1 MTDVFD
7 TLTVK
12 KKDIF
17 DTIEPR
23 DIFDE
28 VSTGAQHVTA
38 VVDDWRRRGKGG
50 FKGLPEPTSEFREL
64 RYALGGP
71 FTESGKRQTEGQ
83 KDKGRIWTDIELEDA
98 KVQMQQFPDQ
108 FTTKERTSL
117 ERAEAAAHPF
127 RALPSQIK
135 TVITKGISQPFGW
148 GEFIAPGLK
157 EELKQQLDA
166 IPGIVGPTAAA
177 TTAEGIDTFIKLKFV
192 FPFLF
197 KAAGLPLKLAPAKKA
212 ATILKKAT
220 GLNKLADLGPTGARI
235 ERLVSTSFGAGIKG
249 AEVGA
254 LYTGVTAYA
263 EGMSLDEAKPL
274 IMKNAALMAGMA
286 TAFNVAGFI
295 DTQVYRTRLKSA
307 LLKALNAKYRNLHAE
322 IQTKIPDYVVK
333 DGKRLLNTA
342 KGKAIKGA
350 ASSKRLD
357 LHRIDKIV
365 AEAEATLIGAKKGKL
380 FPGQR
385 KYVESPTVAAKR
397 FMAEPAGA
405 QIMVRGAP
413 RLETGMG
420 VSKQRDILT
429 GEVVGRGRARPIP
442 KPVSETAKV
451 APVAKPPA
459 EAPIIPPK
467 APEAGKALEVFHG
480 GSPEIVGKPLVE
492 FADKGDIRGVFFTED
507 KDVAEQF
514 AKEQVGEHGKV
525 SRYRVTLENPATNE
539 IVDAKIKEGRE
550 LGYKEPHLGDWVTD
564 ELLAEGY
571 DGAIRETGYGN
582 EIIAFTNEAIAPP
595 KAPEAKVA
603 KVAPT
608 AKEPGEAEMAVTETG
623 ISERDRR
630 TRVKA
635 VEEQIR
641 QHELYQDAVDVEE
654 ERTRAIGTGFYYI
667 PPSHKSEV
675 YDIIGYPK
683 KGRETALQKMFTFEL
698 GTGAQSYD
706 QAVQEALARYTP
718 EGEDTSGTMDVAE
731 FVQRVKETHEAK
743 KGRKAFNE
751 RALAAALETGEPT
764 LELLKD
770 IRWGLQAGKTI
781 GEINANTI
789 EFAEFYDLT
798 KEDVSDYIIPEYTDE
813 QRAKEI
819 KAARPKDEKL
829 EAVAGKRQAKEAEE
843 RRQRSAEMKRIQEEE
858 KLRKMAE
865 QARLQKQGE
874 LEKQAHRIAAEK
886 GLIGPRGKP
895 TQNYTRFAKAMTGKP
910 RVEKMTVEEAEHFI
924 DMLEALTVGY
934 KGRAK
939 IPTSKHLITKELADK
954 IGKFTDIGFAER
966 FRPAWRVFEKI
977 GIRKEIFDPTLESEI
992 KSTEELFAFRE
1003 KAKELQKLV
1012 GADKETS
1019 RRLFRAME
1027 NPGKIKLN
1035 ENEQKVIKWGQR
1047 FFQDWARRLNLSSE
1061 KQRKN
1066 YVTHIF
1072 EREITEDLKKKYPL
1086 DPDLVK
1092 ALEFI
1097 TPKTVF
1103 NPFLQKR
1110 LGKKIGLKED
1120 FWAAIEAY
1128 EGRAL
1133 KSFYYEPLIKR
1144 LRVYQKFLP
1153 PNAARY
1159 LRNYIARITNRPTI
1173 VDREVNQTLKEVGK
1187 EIEKMPGGKN
1197 LAKYLQRGNASGM
1210 LAYNMTG
1217 IMYEGWLGLRPASA
1231 IKNLTQH
1238 GLILAE
1244 TGPVAFVRAM
1254 KTKGEER
1261 ASLLERSLVLR
1272 SRKLGYLPGID
1283 QTFIKSLESKRRKI
1297 TMAMFRAADRKNVSD
1312 AFLAGYHEAK
1322 AKGLPDEWAYK
1333 RGDEVAAK
1341 TQWLYNKMAGAQFM
1355 QTGPGKVLG
1364 ALTTWPENWA
1374 ELMND
1379 WIQAKPSSVY
1389 TDYTKLTGRKI
1400 EPTNWI
1406 ARRKALWTYLALV
1419 SLAMLIH
1426 KKTPFRAMYY
1436 TGWTSLASLA
1446 KIARGE
1452 LAGLQIPAI
1461 IADIVAGLLTLDK
1474 RRLKRAW
1481 NEIKKWPV
1489 IQKELR
1495 DIITGKKDWINLFV
1509 YMEKEK
1515 ESSAVRSGGRAGG
1528 RSGGRSG
1535 GR

>member
-1 MTDVFD
+1 LTDVFD

-263 EGMSLDEAKPL
+263 EGMSLDEAKP
-274 IMKNAALMAGMA
+274 
-286 TAFNVAGFI
+286 
-295 DTQVYRTRLKSA
+295 
-307 LLKALNAKYRNLHAE
+307 
-322 IQTKIPDYVVK
+322 
-333 DGKRLLNTA
+333 
-342 KGKAIKGA
+342 
-350 ASSKRLD
+350 SSKRLD

-641 QHELYQDAVDVEE
+641 QHELYQDAVDVE
-654 ERTRAIGTGFYYI
+654 
-667 PPSHKSEV
+667 
-675 YDIIGYPK
+675 
-683 KGRETALQKMFTFEL
+683 
-698 GTGAQSYD
+698 
-706 QAVQEALARYTP
+706 
-718 EGEDTSGTMDVAE
+718 TSGTMDVAE